1 MWCNRRRHTTVARA
15 GSAAVA
21 GATLVVLLAATLSGQ
36 TGAGASS
43 GPQAATAQV
52 TYHTAAALTGP
63 ITTGHPIE
71 PLSAQ
76 PLDLAASG
84 YAEHEF
90 FASGTA
96 TAFTAASFPSNG
108 DWSITP
114 TTSAPYETRILVRR
128 PADPSRF
135 NGTVVVEWMNVTA
148 GESAPDWQYLNPL
161 LERDGY
167 AYVGVSAQHL
177 AVEGGKPLV
186 GAPSAAGP
194 VGGGLVGSEPAR
206 YGSLH
211 HPGDQYALDMFD
223 QIGRAL
229 RAPNEAALGGLK
241 PKHVV
246 AVGESQSA
254 AYLTTFADAVQPR
267 THTFDGIFIHSRF
280 GSAASLN
287 GNFLGSKRVPDDV
300 RIRTDLKA
308 PVFMFETQTD
318 VAQFGYAAARQP
330 NTSRIRTWE
339 VAGTAHADAYQ
350 LGGAGNIL
358 GCTTPPND
366 GPQHEVA
373 QAAFAAF
380 TRWVVDGRPPPTPPP
395 YRLASTHPATL
406 ALDGHG
412 NVIGGV
418 RTPAVDVPISTLSG
432 RAPKGSSL
440 ICSFFGSSTP
450 FSSGRARQPLP
461 HQERLSRRLHSQ
473 SEQGDRRWL
482 HPPRRPGS
490 APRAGTA
497 GAASLVARERR
508 AFRSSL

>member
-1 MWCNRRRHTTVARA
+1 MA
-15 GSAAVA
+15 
-21 GATLVVLLAATLSGQ
+21 LLAATSVGPLGP
-36 TGAGASS
+36 GASALAGS
-43 GPQAATAQV
+43 ATVRAV
-52 TYHTAAALTGP
+52 TYHSAATLSGP
-63 ITTGHPIE
+63 ITTGHAIE

-84 YAEHEF
+84 YVEQEF
-90 FASGTA
+90 FAAGTA
-96 TAFTAASFPSNG
+96 TAFTAGSFPSNG

-128 PADPSRF
+128 PANPAQF

-161 LERDGY
+161 LMRAGY
-167 AYVGVSAQHL
+167 AYVGVSVQRL
-177 AVEGGKPLV
+177 AVDGGTPLV
-186 GAPSAAGP
+186 GAPPAAGP
-194 VGGGLVGSEPAR
+194 VSGGLVANEPAR
-206 YGSLH
+206 YGTLH
-211 HPGDQYALDMFD
+211 HPGDKYALDMFD

-229 RAPNEAALGGLK
+229 RAPHDAALGGVT
-241 PKHVV
+241 PKYVV

-254 AYLTTFADAVQPR
+254 AYLATFANAVEPR

-287 GNFLGSKRVPDDV
+287 GSFLGSKRIPDDV

-330 NTSRIRTWE
+330 NTARIRTWE
-339 VAGTAHADAYQ
+339 VAGTSHADAYQ

-366 GPQHEVA
+366 GPMHEVA

-380 TRWVVDGRPPPTPPP
+380 TRWVVDGRPPPSAPPF
-395 YRLASTHPATL
+395 RLATAKPATL
-406 ALDGHG
+406 ALDSHG

-418 RTPAVDVPISTLSG
+418 RTPAVDVPVSTLSG
-432 RAPKGSSL
+432 KAPKGSSV
-440 ICSFFGSSTP
+440 ICSFFGSSTA
-450 FSSGRARQPLP
+450 F
-461 HQERLSRRLHSQ
+461 SQ
-473 SEQGDRRWL
+473 SELVGL
-482 HPPRRPGS
+482 YHTKSGYL
-490 APRAGTA
+490 AAYT
-497 GAASLVARERR
+497 ASLNKAIARGFVLAADRESLLAR
-508 AFRSSL
+508 AQQVPFPS